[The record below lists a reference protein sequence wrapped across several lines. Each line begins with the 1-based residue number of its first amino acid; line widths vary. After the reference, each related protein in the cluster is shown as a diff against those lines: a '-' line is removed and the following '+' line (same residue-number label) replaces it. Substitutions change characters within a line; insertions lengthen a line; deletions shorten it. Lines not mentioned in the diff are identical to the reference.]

1 MHSSRKRRRLAE
13 PDVPLSAP
21 SPAIEAG
28 VLEFDKKIGT
38 NAGDAAAAAAAATA
52 TTADVT

>member
-52 TTADVT
+52 ADVT